1 MKKLFCFL
9 AIIAT
14 FGLINIPSFATEAPS
29 YDSTYNSNTGAFFAN
44 GTPIVISEV
53 DGNTVITWDGGSQ
66 IVPNTVSVFG
76 GGVGGNYDSTQIT
89 MESGT
94 IQNLIGGGIGY
105 TPDNSSN
112 VINTNITINGGTIT
126 NAVTGSG
133 YFNAKVSNSNIQ
145 MNGGTA
151 LSVQGGGMA
160 SGKID
165 GINYSVGN
173 KDDAINSPNRTDIA
187 NIVIS
192 GGKITYGLFGGGQ
205 GYSYTGNV
213 NLTISDGDLNG
224 SYVTAGGSNG
234 YTESANVKLTGGK
247 IGVYQTVNR
256 GTLNNATIKV
266 AGSSIDKF
274 YVGGET
280 EDKSVTGVINNINTH
295 LISGNIENLDSGTS
309 NGTPITID
317 DENYKVT
324 ATNSIKITNDNLG
337 SSKSAIDY
345 DFSVPTKNIK
355 LFVNQNMKIEAIV
368 TTNPAGYEEVFNDLF
383 SYSVD
388 DESIAEVNEDGII
401 TGVSKGTTSV
411 IIKNGEKAQTIDVT
425 VTDLQLLNIFLLIL
439 VICTMAIFAIL
450 FAFLYLEIL

>member
-1 MKKLFCFL
+1 M
-9 AIIAT
+9 I
-14 FGLINIPSFATEAPS
+14 
-29 YDSTYNSNTGAFFAN
+29 
-44 GTPIVISEV
+44 
-53 DGNTVITWDGGSQ
+53 
-66 IVPNTVSVFG
+66 
-76 GGVGGNYDSTQIT
+76 GVK
-89 MESGT
+89 
-94 IQNLIGGGIGY
+94 
-105 TPDNSSN
+105 NSS
-112 VINTNITINGGTIT
+112 
-126 NAVTGSG
+126 
-133 YFNAKVSNSNIQ
+133 
-145 MNGGTA
+145 
-151 LSVQGGGMA
+151 
-160 SGKID
+160 
-165 GINYSVGN
+165 
-173 KDDAINSPNRTDIA
+173 NRTDIA

-205 GYSYTGNV
+205 GYSYTGTV
-213 NLTISDGDLNG
+213 YLTISDGDLNG

-256 GTLNNATIKV
+256 GILNNATIKV

-274 YVGGET
+274 YVGGEA

-309 NGTPITID
+309 NGTPLTID
-317 DENYKVT
+317 DETYKVT

-368 TTNPAGYEEVFNDLF
+368 TTNPTGYEDVFNDLF

-388 DESIAEVNEDGII
+388 DESIAVVNEDGII

-411 IIKNGEKAQTIDVT
+411 TIKNGEKVQTIDVT

-450 FAFLYLEIL
+450 FAFLYLEIF

>member
-160 SGKID
+160 SGKIN

-173 KDDAINSPNRTDIA
+173 KDDAINSSNRTDIA

-205 GYSYTGNV
+205 GYSYTGTV
-213 NLTISDGDLNG
+213 YLTISDGDLNG

-234 YTESANVKLTGGK
+234 YTKSANVKLTGGK
-247 IGVYQTVNR
+247 IGVYQTINR
-256 GTLNNATIKV
+256 GTLNNASIKV
-266 AGSSIDKF
+266 AGSSINKF

-280 EDKSVTGVINNINTH
+280 EDKSVTGVINNIHTY

-309 NGTPITID
+309 NGTPLTID
-317 DENYKVT
+317 DENYRVT

-355 LFVNQNMKIEAIV
+355 LFVNQN
-368 TTNPAGYEEVFNDLF
+368 PF
-383 SYSVD
+383 S
-388 DESIAEVNEDGII
+388 
-401 TGVSKGTTSV
+401 
-411 IIKNGEKAQTIDVT
+411 
-425 VTDLQLLNIFLLIL
+425 F
-439 VICTMAIFAIL
+439 
-450 FAFLYLEIL
+450 

>member
-14 FGLINIPSFATEAPS
+14 FGLINIPAFATEAPS

-76 GGVGGNYDSTQIT
+76 GGICGNYDSTQIT
-89 MESGT
+89 MESGN

-112 VINTNITINGGTIT
+112 VINT
-126 NAVTGSG
+126 
-133 YFNAKVSNSNIQ
+133 NIQ

-439 VICTMAIFAIL
+439 VICTMSIFAIL

>member
-14 FGLINIPSFATEAPS
+14 FGLINIPAFATEAPS

-76 GGVGGNYDSTQIT
+76 GGICGNYDSTQIT
-89 MESGT
+89 MESGN

-112 VINTNITINGGTIT
+112 VINT
-126 NAVTGSG
+126 
-133 YFNAKVSNSNIQ
+133 NIQ

>member
-1 MKKLFCFL
+1 M
-9 AIIAT
+9 
-14 FGLINIPSFATEAPS
+14 
-29 YDSTYNSNTGAFFAN
+29 
-44 GTPIVISEV
+44 
-53 DGNTVITWDGGSQ
+53 
-66 IVPNTVSVFG
+66 
-76 GGVGGNYDSTQIT
+76 
-89 MESGT
+89 
-94 IQNLIGGGIGY
+94 
-105 TPDNSSN
+105 
-112 VINTNITINGGTIT
+112 
-126 NAVTGSG
+126 
-133 YFNAKVSNSNIQ
+133 
-145 MNGGTA
+145 
-151 LSVQGGGMA
+151 
-160 SGKID
+160 
-165 GINYSVGN
+165 
-173 KDDAINSPNRTDIA
+173 
-187 NIVIS
+187 
-192 GGKITYGLFGGGQ
+192 
-205 GYSYTGNV
+205 
-213 NLTISDGDLNG
+213 NG

-247 IGVYQTVNR
+247 ISVYQTVNR
-256 GTLNNATIKV
+256 GTLNTATIKV

-274 YVGGET
+274 YVGSET

-309 NGTPITID
+309 NGTPLTID

-388 DESIAEVNEDGII
+388 DESIAVVSEDGII

>member
-14 FGLINIPSFATEAPS
+14 FGLINIPAFATETPS
-29 YDSTYNSNTGAFFAN
+29 YDATYNSNNGAFFAN

-66 IVPNTVSVFG
+66 VVPNTVSVFG

-112 VINTNITINGGTIT
+112 VINTNITINDGTIT

-205 GYSYTGNV
+205 GYSYTGTV
-213 NLTISDGDLNG
+213 NLTISDGDLNS

-234 YTESANVKLTGGK
+234 YTEIANVKLTGGK

-280 EDKSVTGVINNINTH
+280 EDKSVTGIINNINTH
-295 LISGNIENLDSGTS
+295 LISGSIENLDSGTS
-309 NGTPITID
+309 NGTPLTID

-388 DESIAEVNEDGII
+388 DESIAVVSEDGII

-411 IIKNGEKAQTIDVT
+411 TIKNGEKAQTIDVT

-450 FAFLYLEIL
+450 FAFLYLEIF

>member
-1 MKKLFCFL
+1 M
-9 AIIAT
+9 
-14 FGLINIPSFATEAPS
+14 
-29 YDSTYNSNTGAFFAN
+29 
-44 GTPIVISEV
+44 
-53 DGNTVITWDGGSQ
+53 
-66 IVPNTVSVFG
+66 
-76 GGVGGNYDSTQIT
+76 
-89 MESGT
+89 
-94 IQNLIGGGIGY
+94 
-105 TPDNSSN
+105 
-112 VINTNITINGGTIT
+112 
-126 NAVTGSG
+126 
-133 YFNAKVSNSNIQ
+133 
-145 MNGGTA
+145 
-151 LSVQGGGMA
+151 
-160 SGKID
+160 
-165 GINYSVGN
+165 
-173 KDDAINSPNRTDIA
+173 
-187 NIVIS
+187 
-192 GGKITYGLFGGGQ
+192 
-205 GYSYTGNV
+205 
-213 NLTISDGDLNG
+213 NG

-317 DENYKVT
+317 DKNYKVT

-355 LFVNQNMKIEAIV
+355 LFVNQNMKIDAIV

-388 DESIAEVNEDGII
+388 DESIAVVSEDGII

-411 IIKNGEKAQTIDVT
+411 TIKNGEKAQTIDVT

-450 FAFLYLEIL
+450 FAFLYLEIF

>member
-1 MKKLFCFL
+1 
-9 AIIAT
+9 
-14 FGLINIPSFATEAPS
+14 
-29 YDSTYNSNTGAFFAN
+29 
-44 GTPIVISEV
+44 
-53 DGNTVITWDGGSQ
+53 
-66 IVPNTVSVFG
+66 
-76 GGVGGNYDSTQIT
+76 
-89 MESGT
+89 
-94 IQNLIGGGIGY
+94 
-105 TPDNSSN
+105 
-112 VINTNITINGGTIT
+112 
-126 NAVTGSG
+126 
-133 YFNAKVSNSNIQ
+133 

-205 GYSYTGNV
+205 GYSYTGTV

-256 GTLNNATIKV
+256 GSLNNATIKV

-280 EDKSVTGVINNINTH
+280 EDKSVTGIINNINTY
-295 LISGNIENLDSGTS
+295 LISGSIENLDSGTS

-317 DENYKVT
+317 DETYKVT

-345 DFSVPTKNIK
+345 D
-355 LFVNQNMKIEAIV
+355 LFQQKI
-368 TTNPAGYEEVFNDLF
+368 
-383 SYSVD
+383 
-388 DESIAEVNEDGII
+388 
-401 TGVSKGTTSV
+401 
-411 IIKNGEKAQTIDVT
+411 
-425 VTDLQLLNIFLLIL
+425 
-439 VICTMAIFAIL
+439 
-450 FAFLYLEIL
+450 

>member
-14 FGLINIPSFATEAPS
+14 FGLINIPAFATETPS
-29 YDSTYNSNTGAFFAN
+29 YDATYNSNNGAFFAN

-66 IVPNTVSVFG
+66 VVPNTVSVFG

-112 VINTNITINGGTIT
+112 VINTNITISGGTIT

-205 GYSYTGNV
+205 GYSYTGTV

-280 EDKSVTGVINNINTH
+280 EDKSVTGIINNINTY
-295 LISGNIENLDSGTS
+295 LISGSIENLDSGTS

-317 DENYKVT
+317 DETYKVT
-324 ATNSIKITNDNLG
+324 ATNYIKITNDNLG
-337 SSKSAIDY
+337 SSKSDIDY
-345 DFSVPTKNIK
+345 DFTVPTKNIK
-355 LFVNQNMKIEAIV
+355 LFVNQNMKIEATV
-368 TTNPAGYEEVFNDLF
+368 TTNPTGYEEVFNDLF

-388 DESIAEVNEDGII
+388 DESIAVVSEDGII

-411 IIKNGEKAQTIDVT
+411 TIKNGEKAQTIDVT

>member
-1 MKKLFCFL
+1 
-9 AIIAT
+9 
-14 FGLINIPSFATEAPS
+14 
-29 YDSTYNSNTGAFFAN
+29 
-44 GTPIVISEV
+44 
-53 DGNTVITWDGGSQ
+53 
-66 IVPNTVSVFG
+66 
-76 GGVGGNYDSTQIT
+76 

-160 SGKID
+160 SGKIN

-173 KDDAINSPNRTDIA
+173 KNDAINSSNRTDIA

-213 NLTISDGDLNG
+213 NLTISDGDLNC

-247 IGVYQTVNR
+247 IGVYQSVNR